1 MKRCDTKNCKKQART
16 MTKGKRLCIKC
27 YNAEPVEDE
36 EEDVNK
42 DYLNSDP
49 N

>member
-16 MTKGKRLCIKC
+16 MTKGKRLCVGC

-36 EEDVNK
+36 EEDK
-42 DYLNSDP
+42 DLLKPHSN
-49 N
+49 